1 MKDKITNLIPYF
13 LFTIIMFLMVI
24 FTKIS
29 NLYLITIVYI
39 SISIYLIFNNSKIEK
54 TNYKR
59 YLYLLWILLTILIDI
74 FFFSI
79 FNIIVSSLA
88 LVIIFT
94 QFLFKKKKINI
105 EVVNE
110 KKEKEPIINVDLPS
124 DFNIKEFETTTKKLY
139 IDMQTYFMNLDYDNL
154 KRILSDSLYEQFKL
168 QMNHLEKNNKRAIRD
183 NIEIIDFII
192 NEYNTLTLKVSIGVH
207 EDKYTKDLNSKSE
220 TRVISYENYYELTIE
235 KKESWIIQDLKLLYS
250 HSKRN

>member
-54 TNYKR
+54 INYKR